1 MSHTNLVI
9 KDWDSLSKEE
19 LYAILRIRQEVF
31 VVEQHCPYLDLDDHD
46 QSSYHLIMTDDEGII
61 AYTRLLPPGQ
71 IYKEPSIGRV
81 ITAER
86 ARRKGIGREAMD
98 ASMKFVL
105 DNWGEPIRIMAQSYL
120 LKFYE
125 SYGFVKEGE
134 EFLEDGLPHWYMVC
148 RRREVG
154 T

>member
-19 LYAILRIRQEVF
+19 LYSILRIRQEVF

-71 IYKEPSIGRV
+71 IYEEPSIGRV

-86 ARRKGIGREAMD
+86 ARRQGIGRQAMD
-98 ASMKFVL
+98 ASMKFVVE
-105 DNWGEPIRIMAQSYL
+105 NWGKPIRIMAQSYL

-134 EFLEDGLPHWYMVC
+134 EFLEDRLPHWYMVSG
-148 RRREVG
+148 RVDVG